1 MPPITLSREAVMLAL
16 FMEALARHPLT
27 PFERM
32 CLFNTSQAAGSGAS
46 FHWAA
51 VRQSTNTATGRTLWH
66 AALIHNHDLTT
77 DQAPNASQ
85 IIRMLENEGVTA

>member
-1 MPPITLSREAVMLAL
+1 MPPITLTPEAATLTRFMAAL
-16 FMEALARHPLT
+16 DRHPLT
-27 PFERM
+27 AFERM
-32 CLFNTSQAAGSGAS
+32 CLFNTAQAAGAGAS

-51 VRQSTNTATGRTLWH
+51 VRQSTNTATRRTLWT
-66 AALIHNHDLTT
+66 AALLHNHDMTS